1 MPNNVSAPYLSLYL
15 SLSVSLSLVLWL
27 LLFLFSLLFVLVY
40 SATIV
45 VSFGIVICCCPCLL
59 SRCLFVSSV
68 SRDSPYP
75 YPSLLPLLP
84 AGPFNP
90 GSQQVLAEDNGPK
103 PKPAGGVGPF
113 GGVLLSR
120 FLSLLLP
127 PPLSVSLALSVSGTC
142 TCHILISGKWQA
154 GRTEAIVPRNCK
166 CF

>member
-1 MPNNVSAPYLSLYL
+1 MGHALMATCHRSAGTSTLFPSRERIPNAKQCFSSISLSISCSLCLSLA
-15 SLSVSLSLVLWL
+15 LVLWL

-45 VSFGIVICCCPCLL
+45 VSFGIVICCSPCLL

-75 YPSLLPLLP
+75 YRSLLPLLL

-120 FLSLLLP
+120 FLSLLLLS
-127 PPLSVSLALSVSGTC
+127 LSVAHARATYS
-142 TCHILISGKWQA
+142 
-154 GRTEAIVPRNCK
+154 
-166 CF
+166 

>member
-1 MPNNVSAPYLSLYL
+1 MPNNVSAPSPSLSLA
-15 SLSVSLSLVLWL
+15 LSVSLVLWL

-75 YPSLLPLLP
+75 YPSLLPLLL

-120 FLSLLLP
+120 FLSLLLLF
-127 PPLSVSLALSVSGTC
+127 LSVAHARATYS
-142 TCHILISGKWQA
+142 
-154 GRTEAIVPRNCK
+154 
-166 CF
+166 